1 MDMEERICNACLGL
15 ARMRGLHGFTVDELA
30 SQAGISKRT
39 IYRYFRSKDEI
50 IEAAVNRFLV
60 EVAAAADHI
69 LAVESDPINIINYI
83 LNYLFKHGHFI
94 ISPRGLNDLRQ
105 YYPHLWQKIDRFR
118 LERVQMVI
126 SAISQKE
133 GTEFL
138 PDCDLRILVTAISA
152 SIQAVLNPDFLLENG
167 LSFEKAAKD
176 LSRLFLSSIS
186 RGRSF

>member
-1 MDMEERICNACLGL
+1 
-15 ARMRGLHGFTVDELA
+15 
-30 SQAGISKRT
+30 T

-69 LAVESDPINIINYI
+69 LAVESDPINIFNYI